1 MNMTGR
7 TELASEFTARKN
19 GIACESYELYGE
31 KITEILIS
39 EEDKA
44 AFDRPSGRYYMI
56 DSTDVPYVDGQIRA
70 LCTVLRKLL
79 PEGKCLVAGLGNP
92 SVASDSLGWKTAGK
106 VLATSQF
113 VENMHSSDGIGNIAV
128 IRTDVSSNSGIDSV
142 YHAVFCAE
150 KINADYI
157 IAVDSLTCSDPER
170 LCRTIQITDTGI
182 APGSGIGGS
191 KKQLDRQTAGI
202 PVIAIGVPTSMEYEN
217 GGDKFFV
224 TRHDIDIEIARYSHV
239 ISMAIN
245 RTLCPSLSQDDIA
258 MLMNYS

>member
-1 MNMTGR
+1 MKMTGR
-7 TELASEFTARKN
+7 TELASEFTAQKN

-39 EEDKA
+39 EADKA
-44 AFDRPSGRYYMI
+44 AFNRPSGRYYMI
-56 DSTDVPYVDGQIRA
+56 DSADVPYADGQIKA

-113 VENMHSSDGIGNIAV
+113 VENMHSPDGIGNVAV
-128 IRTDVSSNSGIDSV
+128 IRTDVGANSGIDSV
-142 YHAVFCAE
+142 YHTVFCAE

-157 IAVDSLTCSDPER
+157 IAIDSLTCGDPDR

-182 APGSGIGGS
+182 SPGSGIGGS
-191 KKQLDRQTAGI
+191 KKQLDRKTAGI
-202 PVIAIGVPTSMEYEN
+202 PVISVGVPTSMEYEN
-217 GGDKFFV
+217 GKDRFFV
-224 TRHDIDIEIARYSHV
+224 TRHDIDAETARYSHI
-239 ISMAIN
+239 ISTAIN
-245 RTLCPSLSQDDIA
+245 RTLCPSLSAEDVT

>member
-1 MNMTGR
+1 MKMTRR
-7 TELASEFTARKN
+7 TELASEFTARKS
-19 GIACESYELYGE
+19 GVSCESYELYGE

-39 EEDKA
+39 EDDKA
-44 AFDRPSGRYYMI
+44 AFGRSSGRYYTI
-56 DSTDVPYVDGQIRA
+56 DSGDVPYVEGQIRA
-70 LCTVLRKLL
+70 LCTVFRKLL

-113 VENMHSSDGIGNIAV
+113 VENMHNSDGIGNIAV
-128 IRTDVSSNSGIDSV
+128 IRTDVSANSGIDSV

-150 KINADYI
+150 KISADYI
-157 IAVDSLTCSDPER
+157 IAIDSLTCSDPER
-170 LCRTIQITDTGI
+170 LCRTIQITDAGI

-202 PVIAIGVPTSMEYEN
+202 PVIAVGVPTSMEYEN
-217 GGDKFFV
+217 GSDKFFV

-239 ISMAIN
+239 ISTAIN
-245 RTLCPSLSQDDIA
+245 HTLCPLLSQSDIA